1 MFWVPCT
8 DHWETDASKNE
19 TWRVILLTVHVQHPV
34 PKYEHIKQTKSST
47 TENVVDIFFCN
58 DSFVSRTCVCLVS
71 RDPRIIAKIAVFW
84 LPDFFKKIRDSK
96 NTIFEVS
103 KYWKICDFHTK
114 KKHAFG
120 CNKVDIDLTECFLVS
135 MCIGLL
141 KLRNIAKQSI
151 VLKKNQG
158 LENTLFLT
166 MVLWSYH
173 IPLRKQPAPKRS
185 APRCSEVIQCEITL
199 KWWVKK

>member
-114 KKHAFG
+114 KSMPSDATKST
-120 CNKVDIDLTECFLVS
+120 LTWQNVFSYQCALV
-135 MCIGLL
+135 CL
-141 KLRNIAKQSI
+141 N
-151 VLKKNQG
+151 
-158 LENTLFLT
+158 
-166 MVLWSYH
+166 
-173 IPLRKQPAPKRS
+173 
-185 APRCSEVIQCEITL
+185 SEI
-199 KWWVKK
+199 